1 MTDSPVGLHEFNR
14 VVRITLLVPVTV
26 LALLAGLLVWQ
37 VEQALDLRQHS
48 IVDSR
53 VIDQVLTLQQHV
65 TDQETGLRAYQMT
78 GLPSVLAPYNSSQSG
93 IDATLAALGKT
104 PAAGIIS
111 PDQIRKLDQD
121 IRAWQSWASGVLG
134 QPAPAPEA
142 VAAALTQQGKGIMDG
157 VRQDFQDTLRAA
169 TRERD
174 TYDAKLNQRVSR
186 FLQFVLV
193 LALAAGI
200 TIGIFASSRLQ
211 RVSSAYELA
220 LQELQEQNARVTAS
234 QQLLATTLESIG
246 DAVISLGE
254 QGQIRFM
261 NAVSQK
267 LTGWPLS
274 AAAGQQVSEVLRL
287 VHPQTHQPMGDV
299 LEGLD
304 RSGAMGLR
312 QEGTLIARDGAEYA
326 VDVKLST
333 VVDADGR
340 PDGSVVVFRD
350 VTELR
355 KAEVTL
361 IANEKLAVTGRLAA
375 SIAHEIHNP
384 LDSVANLHFLLSQ
397 ENDPQR
403 RAEYLKLA
411 QQELGRTLQI
421 SRAMLS
427 LYRESPMP
435 VQVNLEELIGSVL
448 LLLDRKMRDQSIQV
462 EQSFTH
468 PVHVFGF
475 PGELRQVFTN
485 LIANAGEAA
494 GPHGHVRI
502 RVRPASPQDGRAGTI
517 VEIADSGRGIA
528 PHVEKKLF
536 QPFMTTKGERG
547 TGLGLWVSLGI
558 VQKHGGTVRISNS
571 TEGDLRGAV
580 VRVYLPERS
589 AQAKAEEED
598 HNAPLLAPPF
608 ETSEEWAFTTTPPAR
623 T

>member
-53 VIDQVLTLQQHV
+53 VIDQLLTLQQHV

-78 GLPSVLAPYNSSQSG
+78 GLPSVLAPYNSSQPG

-104 PAAGIIS
+104 PAASIIS

-121 IRAWQSWASGVLG
+121 IRAWQSWASGVLA

-157 VRQDFQDTLRAA
+157 VRQDFQDTLGTA

-220 LQELQEQNARVTAS
+220 LQELQERNARVTAS

-254 QGQIRFM
+254 QGQVRFM
-261 NAVSQK
+261 NAVAQK

-274 AAAGQQVSEVLRL
+274 AVTGKPIGEVLRL
-287 VHPQTHQPMGDV
+287 VHPQTHQPIGNV
-299 LEGLD
+299 LEDLD
-304 RSGAMGLR
+304 RSSAMGLR

-326 VDVKLST
+326 VDAKLST
-333 VVDADGR
+333 VVNADGR

-468 PVHVFGF
+468 PVHVYGF

-502 RVRPASPQDGRAGTI
+502 LVRPASPQDGRAGTI

-598 HNAPLLAPPF
+598 HDAPLLAPPF
-608 ETSEEWAFTTTPPAR
+608 ETSEEWTFTAMPPAR

>member
-14 VVRITLLVPVTV
+14 VVRTTLLVPVTV
-26 LALLAGLLVWQ
+26 LAVLAGLLVWQ
-37 VEQALDLRQHS
+37 VEHALDLRQHS
-48 IVDSR
+48 IVNTH
-53 VIDQVLTLQQHV
+53 INDQLLTLQQRV
-65 TDQETGLRAYQMT
+65 TDQETSLRAYQLT
-78 GLPSVLAPYNSSQSG
+78 GLPSQLVPYNSAAPE
-93 IDATLAALGKT
+93 IEATLAQLRNL
-104 PAAGIIS
+104 PAVSGIS
-111 PDQIRKLDQD
+111 DAHVNKLEQD
-121 IRAWQSWASGVLG
+121 IRAWQSWANGVLG

-142 VAAALTQQGKGIMDG
+142 VTAALTQQGKGIMDG
-157 VRQDFQDTLRAA
+157 VHHDFQDTLAIA
-169 TRERD
+169 VNERD

-186 FLQFVLV
+186 FLQFVLI
-193 LALAAGI
+193 LALASGI
-200 TIGIFASSRLQ
+200 IIGIFASSRLQ
-211 RVSSAYELA
+211 RVSSTYELA
-220 LQELQEQNARVTAS
+220 LQELQERNARITAS

-246 DAVISLGE
+246 DAVISLNE
-254 QGQIRFM
+254 QGKIRFM
-261 NAVSQK
+261 NAVAQK

-274 AAAGQQVSEVLRL
+274 AAADLSVGEVLRL
-287 VHPQTHQPMGDV
+287 VHPQTHQPMGNV
-299 LEGLD
+299 LEDLD
-304 RSGAMGLR
+304 RSGAMGLH

-326 VDVKLST
+326 VDVKVST
-333 VVDADGR
+333 VMDADGR
-340 PDGSVVVFRD
+340 TDGSVVVFRD

-384 LDSVANLHFLLSQ
+384 LDSVANLHFLISQ
-397 ENDPQR
+397 ETDPQR
-403 RAEYLKLA
+403 RSDYLKLA

-448 LLLDRKMRDQSIQV
+448 LLLDRKMRDQNIQV

-468 PVHVFGF
+468 PVHVYGF

-494 GPHGHVRI
+494 GPNGYVRI
-502 RVRPASPQDGRAGTI
+502 LVRPASPLDGRAGTI

-598 HNAPLLAPPF
+598 HDAPLIAPPF
-608 ETSEEWAFTTTPPAR
+608 ETAEEWAFTSTPR
-623 T
+623 SMS

>member
-1 MTDSPVGLHEFNR
+1 MIDSPVGLREFNR

-65 TDQETGLRAYQMT
+65 IDQETGLRAYQLT
-78 GLPSVLAPYNSSQSG
+78 GLPSVLAPYNSEQPG
-93 IDATLAALGKT
+93 IDAALAALRQT
-104 PAAGIIS
+104 PDTSVIS
-111 PDQIRKLDQD
+111 QEQITRLDRD
-121 IRAWQSWASGVLG
+121 VRAWQTWANGVLA
-134 QPAPAPEA
+134 QPAPAPEG
-142 VAAALTQQGKGIMDG
+142 VSAALTQQGKGIMDG
-157 VRQDFQDTLRAA
+157 VRQDFRDALGTA
-169 TRERD
+169 TRNRD
-174 TYDAKLNQRVSR
+174 TYDTKLNQKVSR
-186 FLQFVLV
+186 FLQFVLA

-200 TIGIFASSRLQ
+200 IIGIFASSRLQ
-211 RVSSAYELA
+211 RVSSTYELA
-220 LQELQEQNARVTAS
+220 LQELQERNAKVTAS
-234 QQLLATTLESIG
+234 QQLLSTTLESIG
-246 DAVISLGE
+246 DAVISLTQ
-254 QGQIRFM
+254 QGKIRFM
-261 NAVSQK
+261 NAVAQK

-274 AAAGQQVSEVLRL
+274 TATGQPVGEVLRL
-287 VHPQTHQPMGDV
+287 VHPQTHQPIVDV
-299 LEGLD
+299 LEDLGHA
-304 RSGAMGLR
+304 GAMGLH

-326 VDVKLST
+326 VDATVST

-340 PDGSVVVFRD
+340 ADGSVVVFRD

-384 LDSVANLHFLLSQ
+384 LDSVANLHFLILQ
-397 ENDPQR
+397 ETDPQR
-403 RAEYLKLA
+403 RGEYLKLA

-435 VQVNLEELIGSVL
+435 VQVNLEELVGSVL
-448 LLLDRKMRDQSIQV
+448 LLLDRKMRDQNITV

-468 PVHVFGF
+468 PVHVYGF

-502 RVRPASPQDGRAGTI
+502 LVRPASPQDGRAGTI
-517 VEIADSGRGIA
+517 VEICDSGRGIA

-598 HNAPLLAPPF
+598 HDAPLIAPPF
-608 ETSEEWAFTTTPPAR
+608 ESTEDWAFTARPPAIS
-623 T
+623 

>member
-37 VEQALDLRQHS
+37 VEQALELRQHS
-48 IVDSR
+48 IAAAALVDQLL
-53 VIDQVLTLQQHV
+53 ILQQQAI
-65 TDQETGLRAYQMT
+65 DQETGLRAYQLT
-78 GLPSVLAPYNSSQSG
+78 GLPSVLVPYNMAAPK
-93 IDATLAALGKT
+93 IDASLAELNHVT
-104 PAAGIIS
+104 PVSGVSTA
-111 PDQIRKLDQD
+111 QVEKLQHD
-121 IRAWQSWASGVLG
+121 IHAWQVWANGVLE

-142 VAAALTQQGKGIMDG
+142 ISATLTQQGKTVMDA
-157 VRQDFQDTLRAA
+157 VRDDFQDLLAA
-169 TRERD
+169 ASHERSAYD
-174 TYDAKLNQRVSR
+174 TKLNQRVSR
-186 FLQFVLV
+186 FLQFVLI

-220 LQELQEQNARVTAS
+220 LQELQERNAKITAS

-246 DAVISLGE
+246 DAVISLNK
-254 QGQIRFM
+254 QGQVRFM
-261 NAVSQK
+261 NAVAQK
-267 LTGWPLS
+267 LTGWQLN
-274 AAAGQQVSEVLRL
+274 AATNRPIGEVLRL
-287 VHPQTHQPMGDV
+287 VHPQTRQPMGDL
-299 LEGLD
+299 LEDMD
-304 RSGAMGLR
+304 RSGAMGLH
-312 QEGTLIARDGAEYA
+312 QEGTLVAGDGSEYA
-326 VDVKLST
+326 VDAKVST

-384 LDSVANLHFLLSQ
+384 LDSVANLHFLISQ
-397 ENDPQR
+397 ETDPQR
-403 RAEYLKLA
+403 RSDYLKLA

-448 LLLDRKMRDQSIQV
+448 LLLDRKMRDQNIQV
-462 EQSFTH
+462 EQNFTH

-494 GPHGHVRI
+494 GPNGHVRI
-502 RVRPASPQDGRAGTI
+502 LVRPASPLDGRAGTM

-589 AQAKAEEED
+589 AQAKANEED
-598 HNAPLLAPPF
+598 HDAPLIAPPF
-608 ETSEEWAFTTTPPAR
+608 ESAEEWAVRPFSV
-623 T
+623 

>member
-53 VIDQVLTLQQHV
+53 VIDQVLNLQQHV

-78 GLPSVLAPYNSSQSG
+78 GLPSVLAPYNSSQPG
-93 IDATLAALGKT
+93 IDAALATLGKT
-104 PAAGIIS
+104 PAASIIS

-121 IRAWQSWASGVLG
+121 IRAWQSWASGVLA

-157 VRQDFQDTLRAA
+157 VRQDFQDTLGTA

-174 TYDAKLNQRVSR
+174 SYDAKLNQRVSR

-220 LQELQEQNARVTAS
+220 LQELQERNARVTAS

-246 DAVISLGE
+246 DAVISLGQ
-254 QGQIRFM
+254 QGQVRFM

-274 AAAGQQVSEVLRL
+274 AAAGQQVGEVLRL

-448 LLLDRKMRDQSIQV
+448 LLLDRKMRDQNIQV

-468 PVHVFGF
+468 PVHVYGF

-502 RVRPASPQDGRAGTI
+502 LVRPASPQDGRAGTI

-598 HNAPLLAPPF
+598 HDAPLLAPPF
-608 ETSEEWAFTTTPPAR
+608 ETSEEWTFTAMPPAR

>member
-14 VVRITLLVPVTV
+14 VVRTTLLVPVTV

-37 VEQALDLRQHS
+37 VEQALDLRQHA

-53 VIDQVLTLQQHV
+53 VIDEVLMLQQHV
-65 TDQETGLRAYQMT
+65 VDQETGLRAYQLT
-78 GLPSVLAPYNSSQSG
+78 GMPSVLTPYNSVQPR
-93 IDATLAALGKT
+93 IDTAIAALRQS
-104 PAAGIIS
+104 PATTVIS
-111 PDQIRKLDQD
+111 PQQVNKLEQD
-121 IRAWQSWASGVLG
+121 IRAWQTWATGVLG

-142 VAAALTQQGKGIMDG
+142 VTAALTQQGKGIMDG
-157 VRQDFQDTLRAA
+157 VRQDFQDALRTAVGA
-169 TRERD
+169 RD
-174 TYDAKLNQRVSR
+174 GYDTKLNQRVSR

-211 RVSSAYELA
+211 RVSSTYELA
-220 LQELQEQNARVTAS
+220 LEELQERNAKVTAS
-234 QQLLATTLESIG
+234 EQLLATTLESIG
-246 DAVISLGE
+246 DAVISLSGE
-254 QGQIRFM
+254 GKIRFM
-261 NAVSQK
+261 NAVAQK

-274 AAAGQQVSEVLRL
+274 AATGLPVGEVLRL
-287 VHPQTHQPMGDV
+287 VHPQTHQPIGDV
-299 LEGLD
+299 LEELD
-304 RSGAMGLR
+304 RSGALGVH
-312 QEGTLIARDGAEYA
+312 QEGTLIARDGSDYA
-326 VDVKLST
+326 VDAKVSMVT
-333 VVDADGR
+333 DAEGR
-340 PDGSVVVFRD
+340 ADGSVAVFRD

-384 LDSVANLHFLLSQ
+384 LDSVANLHFLISQ
-397 ENDPQR
+397 ETDPQR
-403 RAEYLKLA
+403 RSDYLKLA

-435 VQVNLEELIGSVL
+435 VQVNLEELVGSVL
-448 LLLDRKMRDQSIQV
+448 LLLDRKMRDQNIRV

-494 GPHGHVRI
+494 GPNGHVRI
-502 RVRPASPQDGRAGTI
+502 LVRPASPLDGRAGTI

-598 HNAPLLAPPF
+598 HDAPLIAPPF
-608 ETSEEWAFTTTPPAR
+608 ESAETWAVKPFSV
-623 T
+623 

>member
-37 VEQALDLRQHS
+37 VEQALELRQHS
-48 IVDSR
+48 IAAAQVVDQLL
-53 VIDQVLTLQQHV
+53 ILQQQAI
-65 TDQETGLRAYQMT
+65 DQETGLRAYQLT
-78 GLPSVLAPYNSSQSG
+78 GLPSVLVPYNTAVPK
-93 IDATLAALGKT
+93 IDASLAELNHV
-104 PAAGIIS
+104 P
-111 PDQIRKLDQD
+111 PV
-121 IRAWQSWASGVLG
+121 SGVSPAQVEKLQHDMHTWQIWANG
-134 QPAPAPEA
+134 VLEQPAPAPEA
-142 VAAALTQQGKGIMDG
+142 ISATLTQQGKSVMDT
-157 VRQDFQDTLRAA
+157 VRDDFQDLLA
-169 TRERD
+169 TASHERS
-174 TYDAKLNQRVSR
+174 TYDTKLNQRVSR
-186 FLQFVLV
+186 FLQFVLI

-220 LQELQEQNARVTAS
+220 LQELQERNAKVTAS

-246 DAVISLGE
+246 DAVISLNK
-254 QGQIRFM
+254 QGQVRFM
-261 NAVSQK
+261 NAVAQK
-267 LTGWPLS
+267 LTGWQLN
-274 AAAGQQVSEVLRL
+274 AATNHPIGEVLRL
-287 VHPQTHQPMGDV
+287 VHPQTRQPMGDL
-299 LEGLD
+299 LEDLD
-304 RSGAMGLR
+304 RSGAMGLH
-312 QEGTLIARDGAEYA
+312 QEGTLVAGDGAEYA
-326 VDVKLST
+326 VDAKASI

-384 LDSVANLHFLLSQ
+384 LDSVANLHFLISQ
-397 ENDPQR
+397 ETDPQR
-403 RAEYLKLA
+403 RSDYLKLA

-448 LLLDRKMRDQSIQV
+448 LLLDRKMRDQNIHV

-468 PVHVFGF
+468 PVHVFGY

-494 GPHGHVRI
+494 GPNGHVRI
-502 RVRPASPQDGRAGTI
+502 LVRPASPLDGRAGTI

-589 AQAKAEEED
+589 AQAKANEED
-598 HNAPLLAPPF
+598 HDAPLIAPPF
-608 ETSEEWAFTTTPPAR
+608 ESAEEWAVRPFSV
-623 T
+623 

>member
-1 MTDSPVGLHEFNR
+1 
-14 VVRITLLVPVTV
+14 V
-26 LALLAGLLVWQ
+26 LA
-37 VEQALDLRQHS
+37 
-48 IVDSR
+48 
-53 VIDQVLTLQQHV
+53 
-65 TDQETGLRAYQMT
+65 
-78 GLPSVLAPYNSSQSG
+78 
-93 IDATLAALGKT
+93 
-104 PAAGIIS
+104 
-111 PDQIRKLDQD
+111 
-121 IRAWQSWASGVLG
+121 

-142 VAAALTQQGKGIMDG
+142 VTAALTQQGKSIMDG
-157 VRQDFQDTLRAA
+157 VHHDFQDTLAIA
-169 TRERD
+169 VNERD

-186 FLQFVLV
+186 FLQFVLI
-193 LALAAGI
+193 LALASGI
-200 TIGIFASSRLQ
+200 IIGIFASSRLQ
-211 RVSSAYELA
+211 RVSSTYERA
-220 LQELQEQNARVTAS
+220 LQELHERNARITAS

-246 DAVISLGE
+246 DAVISLSE
-254 QGQIRFM
+254 QGKIRFM
-261 NAVSQK
+261 NAVAQK
-267 LTGWPLS
+267 LTGWPLG
-274 AAAGQQVSEVLRL
+274 AAADHPIGEVLRL

-299 LEGLD
+299 LRDLD
-304 RSGAMGLR
+304 RSGAMGLH

-326 VDVKLST
+326 VDVKVSA
-333 VVDADGR
+333 VMDADGR
-340 PDGSVVVFRD
+340 ADGSVVVFRD

-384 LDSVANLHFLLSQ
+384 LDSVANLHFLISQ
-397 ENDPQR
+397 ETDPQR
-403 RAEYLKLA
+403 RSDYLKLA

-448 LLLDRKMRDQSIQV
+448 LLLDRKMRDQNIQV

-468 PVHVFGF
+468 PVHVYGF

-494 GPHGHVRI
+494 GPNGHVRI
-502 RVRPASPQDGRAGTI
+502 LVRPASPLDGRAGTM

-589 AQAKAEEED
+589 VQAKAGEENHD
-598 HNAPLLAPPF
+598 APLIAPPF
-608 ETSEEWAFTTTPPAR
+608 ESAEEWAFTSTPPAMS
-623 T
+623 